1 MGLEDGWDPRDR
13 GDKWQKCE
21 MPTGAIPCEGALCLL
36 ETVSHHKDF
45 GEMSSS
51 ELTTPKRMCVWSSH
65 TFGLFI
71 NEAANRRTL
80 QQENT
85 YPSKKNTLEAYWEQ
99 EEKEVQKLK
108 SSQSNKR
115 FSMWKLS
122 LTLQREQKGI
132 AKKCVSIAKKRE
144 LSSLLCTDWRDAKS
158 LNNQYVPQ
166 IYTIIVFS
174 FQCRSAS

>member
-1 MGLEDGWDPRDR
+1 MKQQTGGL
-13 GDKWQKCE
+13 
-21 MPTGAIPCEGALCLL
+21 
-36 ETVSHHKDF
+36 
-45 GEMSSS
+45 SSKK
-51 ELTTPKRMCVWSSH
+51 T
-65 TFGLFI
+65 
-71 NEAANRRTL
+71 
-80 QQENT
+80 T

-132 AKKCVSIAKKRE
+132 DKKCVSIAKKRE
-144 LSSLLCTDWRDAKS
+144 LSSWLCTDWRDAKS
-158 LNNQYVPQ
+158 LNNWYVSQ

-174 FQCRSAS
+174 FQCRSASWWNMDMHVVLKLLASTKNKVLSTENTPCYFLSSRHIREPENMSPTIIFILLRNWNIRVNTQHGILVNPS